1 MELLGIA
8 VIILILAI
16 ITATISALRKDGLG
30 HNPPVRSEEYW
41 MARDLPS
48 VNYTLR
54 IFLTPTR
61 THTAPP
67 SPPTPPQ
74 IHPGP
79 ATQPGPRHAPG
90 PASEPAHPRKQPAP
104 VDCLQP

>member
-8 VIILILAI
+8 VIILILAV

-54 IFLTPTR
+54 IF
-61 THTAPP
+61 
-67 SPPTPPQ
+67 
-74 IHPGP
+74 
-79 ATQPGPRHAPG
+79 
-90 PASEPAHPRKQPAP
+90 
-104 VDCLQP
+104 

>member
-16 ITATISALRKDGLG
+16 ITATISALRRDGLG
-30 HNPPVRSEEYW
+30 HNPPVRSEDYW

-54 IFLTPTR
+54 NF
-61 THTAPP
+61 
-67 SPPTPPQ
+67 
-74 IHPGP
+74 
-79 ATQPGPRHAPG
+79 
-90 PASEPAHPRKQPAP
+90 
-104 VDCLQP
+104 